1 MLIYGRYKIVEEIG
15 RGSMGIVYLAQD
27 PHIDRK
33 IALKVI
39 HKEHAGNTYF
49 LSRFYKE
56 AKAIG
61 RLSHPNI
68 VTVYDIGQDHGTHF
82 ITMEFIAGM
91 PLGRVI
97 RQKALSLEKILS
109 IGIKLADALN
119 FAHEKGIIHRDVKPS
134 NIIMTKSGEPILT
147 DFGIAHVDDPD
158 AAQQTRV
165 GEVMGTPRYM
175 SPEQVMGKTVDGRSD
190 LYALG
195 VILYE
200 LTTGQ
205 NLIKSKNFSAIF
217 HEIIHADPKI
227 PEIKDRHATDAQRE
241 AVTRVISKSL
251 LKAPEERIQTGRQ
264 LAAALNACLDR
275 AAHNKITDTTTSS
288 YVQKTVKPYFKIGLV
303 MLLLM
308 IVGGTGWW
316 VLGNTAKNHGTLFP
330 NIFTS
335 KQKTTSEPPSQA
347 NPADKHEK
355 SKNIL
360 TTLKIQSDPTG
371 AKVLINGEL
380 KGRAPLSIELPLG
393 KYHVTLRMTGHFDWE
408 TGVNLTG
415 VIPEPISAKLEP
427 LVF

>member
-1 MLIYGRYKIVEEIG
+1 
-15 RGSMGIVYLAQD
+15 MGIVYLAQD
-27 PHIDRK
+27 PQIDRK

-39 HKEHAGNTYF
+39 HKDHASNTYF

-91 PLGRVI
+91 PLGRII

-109 IGIKLADALN
+109 IGIKLADALD
-119 FAHEKGIIHRDVKPS
+119 FAHQKGIIHRDVKPS
-134 NIIMTKSGEPILT
+134 NIIMTKSYEPILT

-217 HEIIHADPKI
+217 HEIIHTNPKI

-264 LAAALNACLDR
+264 LAVALKACLDQTT
-275 AAHNKITDTTTSS
+275 HDKNINKITDTTTSS
-288 YVQKTVKPYFKIGLV
+288 PVQETAKPYFKIGLV
-303 MLLLM
+303 MLLLA
-308 IVGGTGWW
+308 IIGGTGWW
-316 VLGNTAKNHGTLFP
+316 VLSNVAKNHGTLFP

-335 KQKTTSEPPSQA
+335 KQKTISEPPSQA
-347 NPADKHEK
+347 NPANRHENP
-355 SKNIL
+355 KNIL
-360 TTLKIQSDPTG
+360 ATLKIQSDPTG
-371 AKVLINGEL
+371 AMVLINGKM
-380 KGRAPLSIELPLG
+380 KGQAPLSIELPLG
-393 KYHVTLRMTGHFDWE
+393 KYYVTLRMTGHFDWE

-415 VIPEPISAKLEP
+415 VMPEPISAKLEP